1 MMSTKFQSPE
11 AEELYF
17 HQPEDEA
24 GDSSVGP
31 AWYGLYQLE
40 AAILTEDSDG
50 FVHMRKYETTPE
62 LNEAWELI
70 IHNTYPGEME

>member
-1 MMSTKFQSPE
+1 MSKFQSSE

-17 HQPEDEA
+17 HRPEDEV
-24 GDSSVGP
+24 GDSSDGP

-40 AAILTEDSDG
+40 AAILTEDADG
-50 FVHMRKYETTPE
+50 SVYMHKYETTEE

-70 IHNTYPGEME
+70 IHNTYPAKDLV